1 MKRDEIAELLPFYVN
16 GSLDD
21 AERAAVDA
29 ALAEDAGLVA
39 EAQAL
44 ATLRATMQAE
54 TVDSPGAFGLARL
67 MREIERETAPARP
80 PMPVRS
86 GVSGL
91 WRIAAVLALV
101 VIAGQALWTASRQP
115 GPAVSLAGGETGPAL
130 VVAFAPGATEADLR
144 ALLLD
149 LDLVIVDGPSALG
162 LYRLV
167 PASGSAEDLAA
178 AAAALAA
185 AADLVDSVEP
195 EGE

>member
-1 MKRDEIAELLPFYVN
+1 MRLDEYVAHD
-16 GSLDD
+16 G
-21 AERAAVDA
+21 
-29 ALAEDAGLVA
+29 
-39 EAQAL
+39 
-44 ATLRATMQAE
+44 T
-54 TVDSPGAFGLARL
+54 GLARL
-67 MREIERETAPARP
+67 LAVRETL
-80 PMPVRS
+80 
-86 GVSGL
+86 GL
-91 WRIAAVLALV
+91 RNPGHSV
-101 VIAGQALWTASRQP
+101 VKLL
-115 GPAVSLAGGETGPAL
+115 GPCAGPAL

-149 LDLVIVDGPSALG
+149 LDLVIVDGLSALG